1 MSEQKKHKSSK
12 SIKKRKKIIWS
23 IVAAIVVIAVVGAA
37 VGYKVYNDTK
47 SAANATY
54 KKVKTDSAGTTTTK
68 DKSKIAENKAFS
80 ILLVGTD
87 ATSGLSTSA
96 NADAILVVTVNPS
109 TGKTTFASLPRYAKV
124 KISGQN
130 TEGQLTTAYNAGGM
144 STMISTVKSYLDTPI
159 DYYMEVNVRGLQE
172 LTSLFGSVKVDND
185 QKFSNMGYTF
195 AQGTVSLDKSSVLA
209 FAKNSES
216 VDDSQKHQREVLA
229 GLLKEIASVKGASRY
244 QDILS
249 ALSSNMKTDVT
260 FDEMKLLAKHYGSDS
275 SVQQLQL
282 ESTQKEVSGTQYD
295 VVSQSNLD
303 TFTTAL
309 KDSLK

>member
-23 IVAAIVVIAVVGAA
+23 IVVAIVVIAVVGAA

-54 KKVKTDSAGTTTTK
+54 KKVKSDSAGKTTK

-87 ATSGLSTSA
+87 AKSGLSTSA

-260 FDEMKLLAKHYGSDS
+260 FDEMKLLAKNYGSDS
-275 SVQQLQL
+275 NVQQLQL